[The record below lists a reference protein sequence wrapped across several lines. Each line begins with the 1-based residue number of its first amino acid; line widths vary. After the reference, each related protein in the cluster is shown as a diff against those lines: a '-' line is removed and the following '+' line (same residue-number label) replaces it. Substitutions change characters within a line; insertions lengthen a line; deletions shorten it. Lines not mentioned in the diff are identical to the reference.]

1 MFKEYFK
8 DKKAVLMDLDG
19 TIINSHILWNEACS
33 EVASNLG
40 FTWKGYYFF
49 KEPSLEETWSSYLDF
64 TGENY
69 GVPLQTLITQTKDKF
84 ISQVLSRSPDDIL
97 KAGFWEF
104 IGEIKHER
112 GFKVGLVTNSDRE
125 VAEKVL
131 SHLGIGNVFALKVFG
146 DDVKK
151 KKPDPE
157 IYEKALKE
165 IGFKSKEVLVF
176 EDAPLGIKAAKKAG
190 LTVIAFMNRLYPEE
204 DYSPKD
210 IVVDDFTAFLGN
222 LDKNEKEFMEEKF
235 AYSKNSSANS
245 DMA

>member
-1 MFKEYFK
+1 
-8 DKKAVLMDLDG
+8 
-19 TIINSHILWNEACS
+19 
-33 EVASNLG
+33 
-40 FTWKGYYFF
+40 
-49 KEPSLEETWSSYLDF
+49 
-64 TGENY
+64 
-69 GVPLQTLITQTKDKF
+69 
-84 ISQVLSRSPDDIL
+84 
-97 KAGFWEF
+97 
-104 IGEIKHER
+104 
-112 GFKVGLVTNSDRE
+112 
-125 VAEKVL
+125 L
-131 SHLGIGNVFALKVFG
+131 SHLGIGNVFSIKVFG

-151 KKPDPE
+151 KKPASE

-165 IGFKSKEVLVF
+165 IGFKSREVLVF

-235 AYSKNSSANS
+235 VSFKNSSANS